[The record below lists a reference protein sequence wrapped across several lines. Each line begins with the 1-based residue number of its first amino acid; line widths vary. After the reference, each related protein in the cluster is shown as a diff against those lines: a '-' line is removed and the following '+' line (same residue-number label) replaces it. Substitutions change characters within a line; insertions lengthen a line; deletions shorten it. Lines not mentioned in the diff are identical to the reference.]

1 MADNAER
8 MYDLIN
14 DLDALIDTS
23 ISIIPGR
30 LIVSAKELTRIC
42 DALPDAI
49 PDEIADAKVILKKKD
64 EILQE
69 AKLRA
74 ERIIQDAQADRY
86 KLLNESNLHKAMEED
101 AKKFRQAVYDECQQI
116 KMAAFNEAQE
126 LRLNAKNES
135 LRMRE
140 GSHNYAEELLSKLE
154 QDLDGMYQEV
164 KNSQL
169 RLQQLKSSVSAQ
181 QQQMNNEQMR

>member
-74 ERIIQDAQADRY
+74 ERIIQDAQTEKY

-116 KMAAFNEAQE
+116 KMTAFNEAQE
-126 LRLNAKNES
+126 LRLTAKNES
-135 LRMRE
+135 LKMRE
-140 GSHNYAEELLSKLE
+140 DSHNYAQQLLNNLE
-154 QDLDGMYQEV
+154 QDLNRLYQIV
-164 KNSQL
+164 INGQQ
-169 RLQQLKSSVSAQ
+169 RLQELRTSDSMQ
-181 QQQMNNEQMR
+181 QQQVNMEHIK